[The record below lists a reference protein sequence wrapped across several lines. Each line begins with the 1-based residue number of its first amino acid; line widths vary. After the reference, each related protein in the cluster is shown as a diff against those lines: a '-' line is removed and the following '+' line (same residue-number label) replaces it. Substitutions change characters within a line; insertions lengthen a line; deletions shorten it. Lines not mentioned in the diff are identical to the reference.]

1 MCRSP
6 VMRVV
11 ELSPQWRGMQH
22 FLVKALELDRLQRN
36 TARMI
41 LSWPGKM
48 IRWSNR
54 SLSYEVGSSWPVFN
68 HEGKKLSGISCNVT
82 MCSTFGSTN
91 RAPTKPSA
99 SPLCNLQVDT
109 FPCKAMSLAVNEK
122 YTRQARG
129 GGVTGGKNKRY
140 LCSLP
145 VLEPLTYSLAPAVN
159 PNSPASFFCQLPTA
173 PGTQNGG
180 WRSVQNLTFLVE
192 PPLLCSH
199 SLGGGEVEGK

>member
-1 MCRSP
+1 
-6 VMRVV
+6 
-11 ELSPQWRGMQH
+11 
-22 FLVKALELDRLQRN
+22 
-36 TARMI
+36 MI

-68 HEGKKLSGISCNVT
+68 HEGRKLSGTPCNVT
-82 MCSTFGSTN
+82 TCSTFGSTN

-99 SPLCNLQVDT
+99 SSLHNLQVGT
-109 FPCKAMSLAVNEK
+109 FPCKAILLTVNEK

-129 GGVTGGKNKRY
+129 GEVTKGKNKIY
-140 LCSLP
+140 LCALP
-145 VLEPLTYSLAPAVN
+145 VLEPLTYSLVPGVN
-159 PNSPASFFCQLPTA
+159 PSSPASFFCHLPTA
-173 PGTQNGG
+173 SGNQNGG

-199 SLGGGEVEGK
+199 SIDGGEVEGK